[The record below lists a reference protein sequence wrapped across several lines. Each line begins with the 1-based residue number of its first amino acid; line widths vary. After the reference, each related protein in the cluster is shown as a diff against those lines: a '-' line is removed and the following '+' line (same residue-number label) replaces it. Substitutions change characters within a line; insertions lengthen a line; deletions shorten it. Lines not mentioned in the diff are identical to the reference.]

1 MITEYPHI
9 SLPAIHRCL
18 FHIHGRLT
26 ASQYLDLDVLQGKGD
41 HARVLDDQFLKQEG
55 SGAIRRDLCSALPYR
70 GEVIC

>member
-9 SLPAIHRCL
+9 CLSAINECL

-41 HARVLDDQFLKQEG
+41 HASVLDDQFLKQEG